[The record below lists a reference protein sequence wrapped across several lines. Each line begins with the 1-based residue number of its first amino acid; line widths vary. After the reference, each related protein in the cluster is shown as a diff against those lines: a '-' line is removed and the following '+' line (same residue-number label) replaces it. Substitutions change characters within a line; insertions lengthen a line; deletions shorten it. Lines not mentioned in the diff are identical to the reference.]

1 MVESWVNG
9 MSNLERGRKETIDNL
24 LALKRDIEKIQY
36 KIDQW
41 IAEVNAV
48 QTVEEALAWE
58 SKFETCMSE
67 LEILCDF
74 Y

>member
-1 MVESWVNG
+1 MND
-9 MSNLERGRKETIDNL
+9 LERGKKETIDNL
-24 LALKRDIEKIQY
+24 LALKRDIEKLQG

-41 IAEVNAV
+41 IEEVNAV
-48 QTVEEALAWE
+48 QTVEEALVWE

>member
-1 MVESWVNG
+1 MKD
-9 MSNLERGRKETIDNL
+9 LERGKKETIDNL
-24 LALKRDIEKIQY
+24 LAFKRDIDKIQG

-48 QTVEEALAWE
+48 QTTEEALVWE
-58 SKFETCMSE
+58 SKFETYMSE